1 MITVGLATLG
11 DGSRIGRSLAA
22 SGEDGIADVLA
33 KEQRSF
39 AVKTR
44 VLDDLKLKPDLI
56 KVDVEGGEYLVLAG
70 ARATLLA
77 YMPIVVMELSK
88 QNGAMFPEHSS
99 IRNCVSLLFELGYCG
114 WPVPL
119 DVDDGG
125 ATAVFRPCQP

>member
-1 MITVGLATLG
+1 MALNGIEDRVFLYNYALSDEVAEGSDAASGTLEMKAHESMITVGLATLG

-22 SGEDGIADVLA
+22 SGQDGIADVLA

-77 YMPIVVMELSK
+77 YMPIVVMELV
-88 QNGAMFPEHSS
+88 
-99 IRNCVSLLFELGYCG
+99 R
-114 WPVPL
+114 
-119 DVDDGG
+119 
-125 ATAVFRPCQP
+125 T